1 MCSPALWKAWSISS
15 DTASSTLQS
24 QLLTHTRPYVRHGHE
39 AVIAQTT
46 VTPWHVGALAAFT
59 DVRVLLTLIHIWGEG
74 GRCRLS
80 CMQAGMEGEPQ
91 GAALKVRSPSCVWA
105 ARLTPRSQ
113 AGGGAHPPTC
123 TRPPIRHQR
132 VAVSTAAPVAALS
145 VNTVPITPSTPSK
158 AFVDVCRGQ
167 GKGRGA
173 GLGEKVTQGAA
184 LEAEAE
190 VSRLRLGPGAGG
202 VTQPHPRSPGGRRCS
217 GSRCGRSIG
226 RCQ

>member
-1 MCSPALWKAWSISS
+1 
-15 DTASSTLQS
+15 
-24 QLLTHTRPYVRHGHE
+24 
-39 AVIAQTT
+39 
-46 VTPWHVGALAAFT
+46 
-59 DVRVLLTLIHIWGEG
+59 
-74 GRCRLS
+74 
-80 CMQAGMEGEPQ
+80 MQAELHAGRDGGGAPGSCPQ
-91 GAALKVRSPSCVWA
+91 GLQPVLCLGW

-158 AFVDVCRGQ
+158 AFIDVCRGQ